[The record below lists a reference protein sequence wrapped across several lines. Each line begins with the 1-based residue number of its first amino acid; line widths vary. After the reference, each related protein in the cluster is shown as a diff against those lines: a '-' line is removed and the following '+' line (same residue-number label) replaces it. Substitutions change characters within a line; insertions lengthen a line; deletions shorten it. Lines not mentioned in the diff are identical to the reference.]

1 MDFKEI
7 TTKSEEELK
16 KLLEDSQEKEREL
29 RFKDSNRQLKNVRE
43 IRKLKKDIARISTIL
58 TKNKKK

>member
-43 IRKLKKDIARISTIL
+43 IRSLKKNIARILTIL

>member
-7 TTKSEEELK
+7 TTKNEDELK

-43 IRKLKKDIARISTIL
+43 IRSLKKNIARISTIL

>member
-7 TTKSEEELK
+7 TTKNEEELK
-16 KLLEDSQEKEREL
+16 KILDDSKEKEREL

-43 IRKLKKDIARISTIL
+43 IRNIKKDIARVLTIL

>member
-7 TTKSEEELK
+7 TTKNEEELK

-43 IRKLKKDIARISTIL
+43 IRSLKKNIARISTIL

>member
-43 IRKLKKDIARISTIL
+43 IRSLKKNIARISTIL

>member
-7 TTKSEEELK
+7 TTKNEEELK

-43 IRKLKKDIARISTIL
+43 IRNLKKDIARISTIL